1 MIRKLML
8 ASMVLGLVAV
18 PLQQADAAAAK
29 KKGPVTVEANQ
40 MELVEGGKQAIFT
53 GSVDAVRE
61 DGHIKSDKMVVDYAD
76 TKQPDGTMKSEVS
89 SLDSTGNVT
98 ITTKTQVITGDWAKM
113 NVDANTLVVGGNVK
127 VVQGKTVL
135 MGPKLDVD
143 LDTNRTVMSGGRVK
157 GSFVPN

>member
-1 MIRKLML
+1 MIRRIMFAGLL
-8 ASMVLGLVAV
+8 LGLFAV
-18 PLQQADAAAAK
+18 QLQHAQAAEK

-61 DGHIKSDKMVVDYAD
+61 DGHILSDKMIVDYTD
-76 TKQPDGTMKSEVS
+76 TKQPDGTTKSEVS
-89 SLDSTGNVT
+89 NLDCTGNVT

-113 NVDANTLVVGGNVK
+113 NVSANTLVVGGSVK

-135 MGPKLDVD
+135 TGPKLDVD
-143 LDTNRTVMSGGRVK
+143 LNTNRTVMSGGRVK